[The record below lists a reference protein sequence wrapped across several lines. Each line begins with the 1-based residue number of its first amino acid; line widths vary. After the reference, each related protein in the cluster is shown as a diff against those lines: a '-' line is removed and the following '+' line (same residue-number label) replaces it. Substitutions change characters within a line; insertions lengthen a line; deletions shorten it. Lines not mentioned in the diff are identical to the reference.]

1 MSRTANPTA
10 IGAFVLGAAV
20 IAVVAIVFF
29 GGGDPFR
36 QRSYFACFFRE
47 NVDGLQEGARV
58 TFKGVPIGKV
68 DRILVRFESGESG
81 EDGGGGPRPQ
91 LSRAPTSRPLIP
103 VTFTIDADRLID
115 TLGTQ
120 LSQDL
125 AFHRAQVEAGLRGQ
139 LKTSSL
145 ITGMLTLDLDYDPG
159 AAKRPP
165 GDPET
170 FSFQGR
176 EHFVIPTIPSELTEL
191 KEQAYKTINRLA
203 EIDVAKIGNDLAAL
217 IENLN
222 VAIEDFDTEALNSAI
237 RAMEKTASS
246 LDAGK
251 AVAAI
256 ESAADR
262 VGNAADSLSSTVDSW
277 EINTF
282 ITDARASLAT
292 LTSTAEQLSTLV
304 GEDSSTRQ
312 GLDAALENLAAAAA
326 EIDALASYLK
336 EHPNS
341 IIFGRK
347 EEDGGDDAG
356 APAPRTP
363 RPGRPPGR

>member
-10 IGAFVLGAAV
+10 IGAFVLGAAA
-20 IAVVAIVFF
+20 IAVVAVVFF

-68 DRILVRFESGESG
+68 DRILVRFEGPEGADSG
-81 EDGGGGPRPQ
+81 PQ
-91 LSRAPTSRPLIP
+91 LSRAPTARPLIP

-120 LSQDL
+120 LAQDL
-125 AFHRAQVEAGLRGQ
+125 EFHRAQVEAGLRGQ

-145 ITGMLTLDLDYDPG
+145 ITGLLTLDLDYYPS
-159 AAKRPP
+159 APKRLP

-170 FSFQGR
+170 FSFRGR
-176 EHFVIPTIPSELTEL
+176 EHFVIPAIPSELTEL

-222 VAIEDFDTEALNSAI
+222 VAIDDFDTEALNRAI
-237 RAMEKTASS
+237 RAMEKTADS
-246 LDAGK
+246 LDAGN

-256 ESAADR
+256 ESAAGR
-262 VGNAADSLSSTVDSW
+262 VGDAADSLSSTVDSW
-277 EINTF
+277 EVNEF
-282 ITDARASLAT
+282 VADARTSLAT
-292 LTSTAEQLSTLV
+292 LTSTAEKLSAV
-304 GEDSSTRQ
+304 VAEDSSTRQ

-326 EIDALASYLK
+326 EIDTLAEYLQQ
-336 EHPNS
+336 HPNS

-347 EEDGGDDAG
+347 EERGDAEAAG
-356 APAPRTP
+356 APAPRAP